1 MHATARPSSSHSYW
15 LHRLSILLILWLSA
29 GLRWYQPGLVEFKY
43 DEAHILG
50 MAQSVARGQSWPL
63 LSGGTSIGL
72 PRAALDVYLLAPA
85 LALTQGSPLAAVL
98 WLGMLGVL
106 AVALTYL
113 LGRMMAGPWVGLFA
127 AAYMGLN
134 PWLIFY
140 DRKLWA
146 HIQVLFSVLLLLLA
160 WQVVVRGSR
169 RAAFWFPVVAALQ
182 LLTHVLALV
191 QVLSWLA
198 AGLLAPRRWLRRS
211 TLWGA
216 LVGLGIMFP
225 YFLALVGRAVV
236 RGKVPPLIAAASAS
250 APTPQTLLDRW
261 ELAWRLL
268 TGDGIFELAGVGNR
282 TLPWD
287 HLLVWA
293 GGVVGLILL
302 AGVLR
307 TLLMLRRPSSRGTAA
322 LLLVWGLGPILAL
335 SLGPL
340 TIYLQYWTVWL
351 PLPGLFFALGLS
363 WPLSAPLR
371 KTPRVLAPLLAGALL
386 LVLALLWGAA
396 WGSTLARI
404 QQGMGRATFGRPLQ
418 TWQLAMHQARF
429 WARKYQLDQVKVL
442 ARGVD
447 PGQESEPAAIA
458 DLIGN
463 PPYARF
469 LDLAGAN
476 PGLLLH
482 EQQPSLYLTTTDTM
496 RDALLALGQEIWTG
510 PGPQPLRLYWLPP
523 ASRASIPITP
533 LEPPA
538 VFDVGVAL
546 VGYLFPQPWPAGQ
559 PVQPML
565 VWHMREPGPQ
575 AWQGDYTAFNHIVRA
590 QDGSMA
596 AQRDGMAMLS
606 RDWWPGDVL
615 YQLYPLSLEEPG
627 SYLWRTGLYSRP
639 QGTRAQLSQGGDTVD
654 IPFQVASPGTGS
666 R

>member
-1 MHATARPSSSHSYW
+1 MHVHPRLSPSHPHW

-50 MAQSVARGQSWPL
+50 MAQSVARGHDWPL

-72 PRAALDVYLLAPA
+72 PRAALDVYLLAPP

-113 LGRMMAGPWVGLFA
+113 LGRMMAGHWVGLFA

-134 PWLIFY
+134 PWLVFY

-169 RAAFWFPVVAALQ
+169 KAAFGFPIVAVLQ
-182 LLTHVLALV
+182 WLTHVLALV
-191 QVLSWLA
+191 QVLSWLG
-198 AGLLAPRRWLRRS
+198 AGLLAPRRWLRRP
-211 TLWGA
+211 TLWGTLA
-216 LVGLGIMFP
+216 GLGIMLP
-225 YFLALVGRAVV
+225 YLVALVARAAS
-236 RGKVPPLIAAASAS
+236 RGQIPTRIAAVSMSTPTAS
-250 APTPQTLLDRW
+250 QTLINRW
-261 ELAWRLL
+261 ELAWRLF
-268 TGDGIFELAGVGNR
+268 TGDRIFELAGVGHR
-282 TLPWD
+282 ALTWD

-293 GGVVGLILL
+293 GGL
-302 AGVLR
+302 AGLAILAGIIR
-307 TLLMLRRPSSRGTAA
+307 TLIMLRQPSSCSTAA
-322 LLLVWGLGPILAL
+322 LLLVWGLGPTLAL
-335 SLGPL
+335 SFGPL
-340 TIYLQYWTVWL
+340 TTYLQYWTVLL

-363 WPLSAPLR
+363 WPFSASR
-371 KTPRVLAPLLAGALL
+371 QKNKTRASAQLLAVSLL
-386 LVLALLWGAA
+386 LVLALFWGAA
-396 WGSTLARI
+396 WESTLARI

-418 TWQLAMHQARF
+418 TWQLAMTQAQF

-442 ARGVD
+442 AQGVD

-469 LDLAGAN
+469 LDLAGSN

-482 EQQPSLYLTTTDTM
+482 EQQPSLYLTTTDAM

-510 PGPQPLRLYWLPP
+510 PGPQPLRLYLLPP
-523 ASRASIPITP
+523 ASQTSIPITP

-559 PVQPML
+559 QVQPML

-575 AWQGDYTAFNHIVRA
+575 AWHGDYTAFNHIVRA

-606 RDWWPGDVL
+606 RDWWPGDIL
-615 YQLYPLSLEEPG
+615 YQLYPLTLKESG

-639 QGTRAQLSQGGDTVD
+639 QGTRAQLSQGGDTVEL
-654 IPFQVASPGTGS
+654 PFRVEGGG